1 MCYTLISIYRKIL
14 LEANCPD
21 AKSHNSIL
29 IIKKLKKLQYL
40 VLITVSRL
48 ISPVLSKPNVFPKE
62 TVVQVCHVQCAVLSH
77 SVVSVCHPIDCI
89 RPGSSIQGQ
98 ALLSMGFFRQG
109 YWSRLPFPSL
119 GDLPNPGIE
128 PTSHASPA
136 LVGRFLTTGATW
148 EAPGLAMCFLPEISS
163 PLIKQQHL
171 AKWLRPRPRR
181 K

>member
-89 RPGSSIQGQ
+89 RPGSSIHGV
-98 ALLSMGFFRQG
+98 
-109 YWSRLPFPSL
+109 
-119 GDLPNPGIE
+119 
-128 PTSHASPA
+128 SPDKNTR
-136 LVGRFLTTGATW
+136 VD
-148 EAPGLAMCFLPEISS
+148 
-163 PLIKQQHL
+163 
-171 AKWLRPRPRR
+171 
-181 K
+181 